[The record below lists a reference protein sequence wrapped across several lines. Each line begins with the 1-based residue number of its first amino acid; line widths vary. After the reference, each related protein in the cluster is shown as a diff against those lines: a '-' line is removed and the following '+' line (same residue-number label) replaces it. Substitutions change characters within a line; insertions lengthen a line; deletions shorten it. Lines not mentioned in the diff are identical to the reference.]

1 MKKQLPTHNLD
12 IHMYKFNE
20 ILEMFGLSYH
30 FNLDDLKRAKNIVL
44 KTHPD
49 KSGLSSEYFL
59 FYKKAFEMVL
69 QYYNENQKTGQV
81 VPQINPV
88 YESSSVSNNN
98 KSIDKQVNH
107 VIQKMDK
114 KEFSQKFNELF

>member
-1 MKKQLPTHNLD
+1 MNKHLSTHNLD

-20 ILEMFGLSYH
+20 ILELFGLSYQL
-30 FNLDDLKRAKNIVL
+30 NLDDLKRAKNVVL

-69 QYYNENQKTGQV
+69 QYYNENHKYN
-81 VPQINPV
+81 ILSKKWLMEENII
-88 YESSSVSNNN
+88 SSSNYKSLKDIYIKNVS
-98 KSIDKQVNH
+98 SI
-107 VIQKMDK
+107 
-114 KEFSQKFNELF
+114 L